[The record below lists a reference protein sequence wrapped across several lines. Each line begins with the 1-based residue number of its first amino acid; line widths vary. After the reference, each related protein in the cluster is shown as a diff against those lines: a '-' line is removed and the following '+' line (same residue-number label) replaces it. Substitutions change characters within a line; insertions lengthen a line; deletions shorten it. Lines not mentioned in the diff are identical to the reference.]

1 MISLM
6 SESTV
11 TTDPAWGGQ
20 TMVAPLKRV
29 LVRKPAPP
37 AAEEHFANFG
47 YPRAVDHDRT
57 QREHDAFRGLLAACG
72 AEVVVAGPDVAGLLD
87 AIFAY
92 DPSLVTDAGAVLLR
106 PGKELRLPEVDLAE
120 QAYAELG
127 IPVIGRIEAPGS
139 VEGGDTLW
147 LDEHALAVGRSNRT
161 NCEGTRQLSA
171 LLAPHG
177 IDVMTVDLPHWRGP
191 AECLHLMS
199 FISPAADRLAVVYLP
214 LMSVP
219 FVEELQRRGWSFIEV
234 PDEEFETHGC
244 NVLTLAPMRVLVCDG
259 SPVTRT
265 RLEAAGCEVLV
276 NTGDELSHNRA
287 GGPTCL
293 TRPLLRAAD
302 PAAGISSA
310 STDSTSPA
318 SRRFDSSS

>member
-6 SESTV
+6 TESTI
-11 TTDPAWGGQ
+11 TTDRAWGGQ

-37 AAEEHFANFG
+37 AAAEHFANFG
-47 YPRAVDHDRT
+47 YPRAVNHDRA
-57 QREHDAFRGLLAACG
+57 QREHDAFRALLAASG
-72 AEVVVAGPDVAGLLD
+72 AEVVVAGPDEAGLLD

-92 DPSLVTDAGAVLLR
+92 DPSLMTDAGAVLLR
-106 PGKELRLPEVDLAE
+106 PSKELRLPEVDLAE

-127 IPVIGRIEAPGS
+127 IPVIGQIEAPGT
-139 VEGGDTLW
+139 VEGGDSLW
-147 LDEHALAVGRSNRT
+147 IGERTLAVGRGYRT
-161 NCEGTRQLSA
+161 NDEGIRQLSA

-177 IDVMTVDLPHWRGP
+177 IDAMTVDLPHWRGTD
-191 AECLHLMS
+191 ACLHLMS
-199 FISPAADRLAVVYLP
+199 FISPVADRLAVVYLP
-214 LMSVP
+214 MMSVP

-265 RLEAAGCEVLV
+265 RLEAAGCDVLV
-276 NTGDELSHNRA
+276 YRGDELSHNRA

-293 TRPLLRAAD
+293 TRPILRA
-302 PAAGISSA
+302 
-310 STDSTSPA
+310 
-318 SRRFDSSS
+318 